1 MPFQSSR
8 ASLILSPDE
17 EKRLLD
23 ISRSRTDSKQ
33 GIERARILLAYA
45 QGASVSEIARLHR
58 TNRPRVE
65 RTIDKA
71 LQIGALPSLH
81 DLSGRGRKPE
91 KTSEAIAW
99 VVSLACQKPKDL
111 GYAAELW
118 TTSSLAQH
126 IRTHCEKAG
135 HPSLRKLARGT
146 VSKILTGHDLRPHK
160 IRYYLERRDPDFDT
174 KMMQVLCV
182 YRQVEMLRGNEGEPG
197 VAILSYDEKPGIQAI
212 GTTGPDLPPVPSL
225 HQAHAR
231 EFEYVRFG
239 TLSLLAGIDLST
251 GHVHGLVTERHR
263 SREFIEFLKLVDN
276 YYTAATRIRVILD
289 NHSAHVSKETRAFL
303 ATRPNRF
310 EFIFTPTHGSWL
322 NLIETFFSKL
332 ARSILRGIRV
342 ESKEELK
349 QRIELAL
356 HELNESPVIFRWKY
370 KLDEIADT
378 SLH

>member
-1 MPFQSSR
+1 MPFRSSR
-8 ASLILSPDE
+8 ASLILSSE
-17 EKRLLD
+17 EKERLAE
-23 ISRSRTDSKQ
+23 IGRSRTDSKQ
-33 GIERARILLAYA
+33 GIERAKILLAYA
-45 QGASVSEIARLHR
+45 QGASVSEIARTQR

-71 LQIGALPSLH
+71 LQFGAVPSLH
-81 DLSGRGRKPE
+81 DLAGRGRKRE

-99 VVSLACQKPKDL
+99 VVALACQKPKDL

-146 VSKILTGHDLRPHK
+146 VSKILAGHDLRPHK
-160 IRYYLERRDPDFDT
+160 VRYYLERRDPDFDT

-182 YRQVEMLRGNEGEPG
+182 YRQVEMLRSSDGESG

-225 HQAHAR
+225 HPTHTR

-263 SREFIEFLKLVDN
+263 SREFIEFLTLVDN
-276 YYTAATRIRVILD
+276 YYPATTRIRVILD

-342 ESKEELK
+342 ESKEDLK
-349 QRIELAL
+349 RRIELAL
-356 HELNESPVIFRWKY
+356 HELNESPVVFRWKY
-370 KLDEIADT
+370 KLDELSVAG
-378 SLH
+378 

>member
-1 MPFQSSR
+1 MPFRSAR
-8 ASLILSPDE
+8 ASLVLSSE
-17 EKRLLD
+17 EESRLAE

-33 GIERARILLAYA
+33 GIERAQILLAYA
-45 QGASVSEIARLHR
+45 HGASVSEIARTQR

-71 LQIGALPSLH
+71 LQIGAVPSLH
-81 DLSGRGRKPE
+81 DLAGRGRKRE

-99 VVSLACQKPKDL
+99 VVALACRKPKDL

-126 IRTHCEKAG
+126 IRAHCEEAG
-135 HPSLRKLARGT
+135 HPSLRRLARGT
-146 VSKILTGHDLRPHK
+146 VSKILAGHDLRPHK
-160 IRYYLERRDPDFDT
+160 VRYYLERRDPDFDT

-182 YRQVEMLRGNEGEPG
+182 YRQVEMLRSSEGESG

-225 HQAHAR
+225 HQTHSR

-263 SREFIEFLKLVDN
+263 SREFIEFLTMVDD
-276 YYTAATRIRVILD
+276 YYPPTTRIRVILD

-303 ATRPNRF
+303 GTRPNRF

-349 QRIELAL
+349 RRIELAL
-356 HELNESPVIFRWKY
+356 HELNESPVVFRWKY
-370 KLDEIADT
+370 KLDEISVAG
-378 SLH
+378 

>member
-1 MPFQSSR
+1 MPFRSSR
-8 ASLILSPDE
+8 ASLILSSE
-17 EKRLLD
+17 EKERLAE
-23 ISRSRTDSKQ
+23 IGRSRTDSKQ
-33 GIERARILLAYA
+33 GIERAKILLAYA
-45 QGASVSEIARLHR
+45 QGASVSEIARTQR

-71 LQIGALPSLH
+71 LQFGAVPSLH
-81 DLSGRGRKPE
+81 DLAGRGRKRE

-99 VVSLACQKPKDL
+99 VVALACQKPKDL

-146 VSKILTGHDLRPHK
+146 VSKILAGHDLRPHK
-160 IRYYLERRDPDFDT
+160 VRYYLERRDPDFDT

-182 YRQVEMLRGNEGEPG
+182 YRQVEMLRSSDGESG

-225 HQAHAR
+225 HPTHTR

-263 SREFIEFLKLVDN
+263 SREFIEFLTLVDD
-276 YYTAATRIRVILD
+276 YYPATTRIRVILD

-342 ESKEELK
+342 ESQEDLK
-349 QRIELAL
+349 RRIELAL
-356 HELNESPVIFRWKY
+356 HELNESPVVFRWKY
-370 KLDEIADT
+370 KLDEISVAG
-378 SLH
+378 

>member
-1 MPFQSSR
+1 MPFRSVR
-8 ASLILSPDE
+8 ASLVLSSE
-17 EKRLLD
+17 EEMRLSE

-33 GIERARILLAYA
+33 GIERAQILLAYA
-45 QGASVSEIARLHR
+45 HGASVSEIARRQR

-71 LQIGALPSLH
+71 LQIGAVPSLH
-81 DLSGRGRKPE
+81 DLAGRGRKRE
-91 KTSEAIAW
+91 KTREAIAW
-99 VVSLACQKPKDL
+99 VVALACQKPKDL

-146 VSKILTGHDLRPHK
+146 VSKILAGHDLRPHK
-160 IRYYLERRDPDFDT
+160 VRYYLERRDPDFDT

-182 YRQVEMLRGNEGEPG
+182 YKQVEMLRNSEGESG

-225 HQAHAR
+225 HQTHTR

-251 GHVHGLVTERHR
+251 GYVHGLVTERHR
-263 SREFIEFLKLVDN
+263 SREFIEFLKMVDD
-276 YYTAATRIRVILD
+276 YYPKTIRIRVILD
-289 NHSAHVSKETRAFL
+289 NHSAHVSKETRTFL

-332 ARSILRGIRV
+332 ARSVLRGIRV
-342 ESKEELK
+342 ESKKELK
-349 QRIELAL
+349 RRIELAL
-356 HELNESPVIFRWKY
+356 LELNESPVVFRWKY
-370 KLDEIADT
+370 KLDELSVAD
-378 SLH
+378 

>member
-1 MPFQSSR
+1 MPFRSAR
-8 ASLILSPDE
+8 ASLVLSSE
-17 EKRLLD
+17 EESRLAE
-23 ISRSRTDSKQ
+23 ISRSRADSKQ
-33 GIERARILLAYA
+33 RIERAQILLAYA
-45 QGASVSEIARLHR
+45 HGASVSEIARTQR

-65 RTIDKA
+65 RTIEKA
-71 LQIGALPSLH
+71 LQIGAVPSLH
-81 DLSGRGRKPE
+81 DLAGRGRKRE

-99 VVSLACQKPKDL
+99 VVALACQKPKDL

-126 IRTHCEKAG
+126 IRAHCEKAG
-135 HPSLRKLARGT
+135 HPSLRRLARGT
-146 VSKILTGHDLRPHK
+146 VSKILAGHDLRPHK
-160 IRYYLERRDPDFDT
+160 VRYYLERRDPDFDT

-182 YRQVEMLRGNEGEPG
+182 YRQVEMLRSSEGESG

-225 HQAHAR
+225 HQTHTR

-263 SREFIEFLKLVDN
+263 SREFIEFLKIVDD
-276 YYTAATRIRVILD
+276 YYPPTTRIRVILD

-303 ATRPNRF
+303 GTRPNRF

-349 QRIELAL
+349 RRIELAL
-356 HELNESPVIFRWKY
+356 HELNESPVVFRWKY
-370 KLDEIADT
+370 KLDEVSVAG
-378 SLH
+378 

>member
-1 MPFQSSR
+1 MPFRSSR
-8 ASLILSPDE
+8 ASLTLSAE
-17 EKRLLD
+17 EKERLSE

-33 GIERARILLAYA
+33 GTERAKILLAYA
-45 QGASVSEIARLHR
+45 QGFSVSEIAREQR

-71 LQIGALPSLH
+71 LQFGAVPSLH
-81 DLSGRGRKPE
+81 DLAGRGRKPE

-99 VVSLACQKPKDL
+99 VVALACQKPKDL

-126 IRTHCEKAG
+126 IRMHCEQAG

-146 VSKILTGHDLRPHK
+146 VSKILAGHDLRPHK
-160 IRYYLERRDPDFDT
+160 VRYYLERRDPDFDS

-182 YRQVEMLRGNEGEPG
+182 YRQVEMLRSSEGEPG

-263 SREFIEFLKLVDN
+263 SREFIEFLTTVHD
-276 YYTAATRIRVILD
+276 YYPATTRIRIILD

-342 ESKEELK
+342 ESKEDLK
-349 QRIELAL
+349 HRIELAL
-356 HELNESPVIFRWKY
+356 RELNESPVVFRWKY
-370 KLDEIADT
+370 KLDELSVT
-378 SLH
+378 S

>member
-1 MPFQSSR
+1 
-8 ASLILSPDE
+8 
-17 EKRLLD
+17 
-23 ISRSRTDSKQ
+23 
-33 GIERARILLAYA
+33 
-45 QGASVSEIARLHR
+45 
-58 TNRPRVE
+58 VE

-71 LQIGALPSLH
+71 LQIGAVPSLR
-81 DLSGRGRKPE
+81 DLAGRGRKRE

-99 VVSLACQKPKDL
+99 VVALACQKPKDL

-135 HPSLRKLARGT
+135 HPSLLRLARGT
-146 VSKILTGHDLRPHK
+146 VSKILAGHDLRPHK
-160 IRYYLERRDPDFDT
+160 VRYYLERRDPDFDT

-182 YRQVEMLRGNEGEPG
+182 YRQVEMLRSSEGESG

-225 HQAHAR
+225 HQTHTR

-263 SREFIEFLKLVDN
+263 SREFIDFLKMVDD
-276 YYTAATRIRVILD
+276 YYPATTRIRVILD

-310 EFIFTPTHGSWL
+310 EFIFTPKHGSWL

-342 ESKEELK
+342 ESREELK
-349 QRIELAL
+349 RRIELAL
-356 HELNESPVIFRWKY
+356 LELNESPVVFRWKY
-370 KLDEIADT
+370 KLDEISVA
-378 SLH
+378 S

>member
-1 MPFQSSR
+1 MPFRSFR
-8 ASLILSPDE
+8 ASLILSAE
-17 EKRLLD
+17 EKERLSE
-23 ISRSRTDSKQ
+23 ISRSRTDTKQ
-33 GIERARILLAYA
+33 GTERAKILLAYA
-45 QGASVSEIARLHR
+45 QGASVSEIAREQR

-71 LQIGALPSLH
+71 LQFGAVPSLH
-81 DLSGRGRKPE
+81 DLAGRGRKPE

-99 VVSLACQKPKDL
+99 VVALACQKPKDL

-126 IRTHCEKAG
+126 IRTHCEQAG

-146 VSKILTGHDLRPHK
+146 VSKILAGHDLRPHK
-160 IRYYLERRDPDFDT
+160 VRYYLERRDPDFDT

-182 YRQVEMLRGNEGEPG
+182 YRQVEMLRSSEGEPG

-263 SREFIEFLKLVDN
+263 SREFIEFLTMVHD
-276 YYTAATRIRVILD
+276 YYPATTRIRVILD

-342 ESKEELK
+342 ESKEDLK
-349 QRIELAL
+349 RRIELAL
-356 HELNESPVIFRWKY
+356 RELNESPVVFRWKY
-370 KLDEIADT
+370 KLDELSVTA
-378 SLH
+378 